1 MSLDTSPFLNN
12 WVEQDVSY
20 ITRDLLIYAQGIGC
34 TELNYVYEHD
44 NDFAAF
50 PTFPIV
56 LLFKGTEID
65 VVDFPSEFM
74 RNGPKGPPFKG
85 VVTGVDGERYMEM
98 INPVPTE
105 VSEEMYFLLSV
116 LFFFSPFLS
125 FLQRA
130 HYPFDLC
137 LLILTIHN
145 NILLSRLLFC
155 VFSLLSWITLF

>member
-1 MSLDTSPFLNN
+1 MSLDTSPYLNN

-105 VSEEMYFLLSV
+105 VREENVFFFFFFPSLSIPFLL
-116 LFFFSPFLS
+116 L
-125 FLQRA
+125 
-130 HYPFDLC
+130 
-137 LLILTIHN
+137 
-145 NILLSRLLFC
+145 LLFIK
-155 VFSLLSWITLF
+155 VY